1 MPDLVIVESPAKAK
15 TIEKIL
21 GKGYTVKAS
30 VGHVRDLPPKRL
42 GVDLRDGFTPE
53 YIVIRGKAKVL
64 DELRASAKR
73 AGKIY
78 LAPDPDRE
86 GEAIA
91 WHIAQELDGKQRD
104 AVYRVLFNEI
114 TPRAITAAMRNPG
127 RIDEDKVNAQQ
138 ARRILDRLVGY
149 QISPL
154 LWRKV
159 RRGLSAGRVQSVALR
174 LICDRE
180 KEIDAFVPQEYWT
193 VTVVLEG
200 DQPPSFEAQLAK
212 IGGKKAQIQTGEVAH
227 AIAAQLRQ
235 AQFVVGEVKTRERRR
250 QPPAPFITSRLQQEG
265 ANRLRFSARKTMTL
279 AQNLYE
285 GLAIGPDGVVGL
297 ITYMRT
303 DSTRVSEDAQRETLD
318 FISATYGQQYTPE
331 KPNVYRSKK
340 SAQDAHE
347 AIRPTSTPRSPDQVH
362 SYLDRDH
369 HALYQLIW
377 ARFVGSQMRPAI
389 FDVTTADIAA
399 GELGLRA
406 SGSVL
411 KFDGFLKVYTED
423 QPAASAG
430 DDQEAHLSRPL
441 PPLHTGQVL
450 RVVDVKPE
458 QHFTQPPPRYT
469 EASLVAEL
477 EKRGIGR
484 PSTYATIL
492 SIIQDRDYVETKER
506 KFYPTELGRL
516 VSELLVEHFPDVMDI
531 EFTAA
536 MEDLLDQ
543 IEEGKRPWVGVLRDF
558 YEPFE
563 KHLQAASQRMPS
575 VKNMVEPTTE
585 VCEKCGKPMVI
596 RLGRYGKFLACSG
609 YPECKATRP
618 LKAEEPETKTNSIG
632 VLSSEV
638 CEQCGSPMVVRK
650 GRYGEFLAC
659 SAYPTCKVAKPMRLG
674 VACPTAGC
682 TGELVQRR
690 TKRGRMFYGCNRY
703 PDCQYTL
710 WSKPVP
716 LPCPECQA
724 PFLVEQ
730 GNARKGKLLRCMRQG
745 CGYESPVEVK
755 TSAES

>member
-1 MPDLVIVESPAKAK
+1 MLNRQPKPKPSRKSWAR
-15 TIEKIL
+15 
-21 GKGYTVKAS
+21 GYTVKAS

-42 GVDLRDGFTPE
+42 GVDLQDGFTPE

-91 WHIAQELDGKQRD
+91 WHIAQELDGQEQD
-104 AVYRVLFNEI
+104 TIYRVLFNEI
-114 TPRAITAAMRNPG
+114 TPRAITEAMRNPG

-174 LICDRE
+174 LICERE
-180 KEIDAFVPQEYWT
+180 KEIEAFVPQEYWT

-200 DQPPSFEAQLAK
+200 DQPPSFEAQLVK
-212 IGGKKAQIQTGEVAH
+212 SWQQKAQIQTAEVAH
-227 AIAAQLRQ
+227 AIADQLRH
-235 AQFVVGEVKTRERRR
+235 AQFVVGDVKTRERRR

-279 AQNLYE
+279 AQGLYE

-303 DSTRVSEDAQRETLD
+303 DSTRVAEDAQRETLE
-318 FISATYGQQYTPE
+318 FISTTYGQQYAPE

-347 AIRPTSTPRSPDQVH
+347 AIRPTSTLRTPTRSMPIWTGITM
-362 SYLDRDH
+362 S
-369 HALYQLIW
+369 LYQLIW
-377 ARFVGSQMRPAI
+377 SRFVASQMRPAI

-399 GELGLRA
+399 GEYGLRA

-423 QPAASAG
+423 RPTTGAG
-430 DDQEAHLSRPL
+430 SDEEADQNRAL
-441 PPLHTGQVL
+441 PPLHAGQVL
-450 RVVDVKPE
+450 RVLEVKPE

-492 SIIQDRDYVETKER
+492 SVIQDRDYVETKER

-516 VSELLVEHFPDVMDI
+516 VSDLLVEHFPDVMDV

-536 MEDLLDQ
+536 MENLLDQ
-543 IEEGKRPWVGVLRDF
+543 VEEGKRPWVGVLRDF

-585 VCEKCGKPMVI
+585 MCEKCGKPMVI

-618 LKAEEPETKTNSIG
+618 LKSEDTGANQVG
-632 VLSSEV
+632 VLTSEV

-659 SAYPTCKVAKPMRLG
+659 SAYPTCKVAKPMSLG

-682 TGELVQRR
+682 TGEIVQRG

-703 PDCQYTL
+703 PDCQFTL

-716 LPCPECQA
+716 MPCPECQA

-730 GNARKGKLLRCMRQG
+730 GSARQG
-745 CGYESPVEVK
+745 KAASLFPAGVWLRNADGSQNSA
-755 TSAES
+755 SAEC